1 MEYTDNPTIFL
12 EAEVEKAIK
21 RALRNERRRAQ
32 AAKKAKAPVRR
43 YNRKGPKP
51 EIIMNDP
58 LIMNA

>member
-32 AAKKAKAPVRR
+32 NASKQKAPVKRR
-43 YNRKGPKP
+43 TRKGPKP
-51 EIIMNDP
+51 EEIMNDP